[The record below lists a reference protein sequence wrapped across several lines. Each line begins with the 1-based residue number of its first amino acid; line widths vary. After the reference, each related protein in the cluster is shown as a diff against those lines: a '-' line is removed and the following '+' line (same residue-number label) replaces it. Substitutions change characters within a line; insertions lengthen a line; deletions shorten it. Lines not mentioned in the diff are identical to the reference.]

1 MFRDRVDAG
10 RRLARVLA
18 PMRSAHPVVIALPRG
33 GVPVAAQVAT
43 ALAAPLDV
51 LIVRKLGA
59 PSNPEFAIGA
69 LGEGGARIVHEQ
81 ACAAAGV
88 SGAALDALVARE
100 EQEIARR
107 IRTYRKGRPMTPV
120 RDRVVVLVDDG
131 LATGATAAAGIA
143 VLRQL
148 GAARIVLAVPTGSS
162 EAVRDLGLLADE
174 VVCLDQPEWF
184 GSVGAQYE
192 RFDQTDDAEVVDLLA
207 AHRSPAVLA
216 PDPIDADV
224 RIPIAPGRILPGHL
238 LVPPDARGLVV
249 FAHGSGS
256 SRFSPR
262 NQSVAAS
269 LNSAGFGTLL
279 IDLLTEAES
288 QDRRNVFD
296 IPELGAR
303 LATVRRWLTARSE
316 VGALP
321 VGYFGASTGAA
332 AALVAAAG
340 DRSIS
345 AVVSR
350 GGRPDLAG
358 DALPQVTAPTLLI
371 VGGLD
376 DLVLDLNRQ
385 AMGRMRCDTALEIVP
400 GATHLFEEPGT
411 LEQVS
416 VLAAGWFAQHL
427 R

>member
-1 MFRDRVDAG
+1 MFRDRADAG
-10 RRLARVLA
+10 RHLARVLA
-18 PMRSAHPVVIALPRG
+18 PRALSDPVVIALPRG
-33 GVPVAAQVAT
+33 GVPVAAQVAA
-43 ALAAPLDV
+43 ALHAPLDV

-88 SGAALDALVARE
+88 SRAELDAMSDRE
-100 EQEIARR
+100 QREIERR
-107 IRTYRKGRPMTPV
+107 IRTYRDGHPMTTV
-120 RDRVVVLVDDG
+120 RGRTVILVDDG
-131 LATGATAAAGIA
+131 LATGATAAAGVA

-148 GAARIVLAVPTGSS
+148 GAGRIILAVPTGSG
-162 EAVRDLGLLADE
+162 EAVRDLGEQADE
-174 VVCLDQPEWF
+174 VICLEQPEWF

-192 RFDQTDDAEVVDLLA
+192 QFDQTGDGEVVALLA
-207 AHRSPAVLA
+207 AQRARASG
-216 PDPIDADV
+216 PIDAPV
-224 RIPIAPGRILPGHL
+224 RIPFAPGRLLPGRL
-238 LVPPDARGLVV
+238 AVPADARGIVV

-256 SRFSPR
+256 SRLSPR
-262 NQSVAAS
+262 NQAVATS
-269 LNSAGFGTLL
+269 LNAAGFGTLL
-279 IDLLTEAES
+279 FDLLTDAES
-288 QDRRNVFD
+288 LDRRNVFD
-296 IPELGAR
+296 IPQLGAR
-303 LATVRRWLTARSE
+303 LATARRWLAGRPD
-316 VGALP
+316 VGTLP

-340 DRSIS
+340 DRTIG

-358 DALPQVTAPTLLI
+358 DSLALVTAPTLLI

-385 AMGRMRCDTALEIVP
+385 AMGRMRCDTALEVVP
-400 GATHLFEEPGT
+400 GASHLFEEPGA

-416 VLAAGWFAQHL
+416 ELVRRWFAQHL